1 MGVPFRF
8 RVVAGAIPRSGL
20 SGDPLNLMPID
31 REVRMDREAT
41 SATGRAIRWT
51 IAFLLAWLTGASGA
65 VAASSAMPV
74 KPVDVVYMHRVVY
87 TMRASIAGTPPELRA
102 SRALARFSALSDA
115 QLGDRIT
122 QVHLSW
128 NDGPAIALRIEDQT
142 LLTVFVADLDPEEG
156 TTLDGAAMRAQLA
169 LEEAFRARLETRRPE
184 TIARGV
190 GVAAGSL
197 VALALVVLGIARGA
211 RATLRR
217 LHRMVDSKVSV
228 HRVFGIDW
236 SDYAFVVI
244 ARILQFV
251 AIVAV
256 LAMFVGWVGLSLA
269 QFPATEPLAEQMRSV
284 VGSLLHK
291 AGGALLSA
299 LPDLGMIVLMLVVA
313 RGAAWMLASIF
324 DGAAAG
330 RFTIP
335 GVHVET
341 VAATRRLVMA
351 ALWGLTFAA
360 LYPFIPG
367 SQSDVFRALSVFVG
381 FLVTLGSTGVI
392 AQLMSG
398 VVLVYA
404 RALRVGDFV
413 RIGELEG
420 VVTALGPLS
429 VKLRNHRGDELTLPN
444 ASVVAGAIHNY
455 TRLPGGDGA
464 RASIKVSIGYDA
476 PWRQV
481 HAILERAAIA
491 TPGIGANPPPQVLQR
506 ALADFYV
513 EYELLVPLE
522 RPEQRPFVLSRLH
535 EAVQDEFNAEGIQIM
550 SPHFMNQPDGKVTV
564 PHGPWFPRSFRDDAR

>member
-1 MGVPFRF
+1 MAFCLVGM
-8 RVVAGAIPRSGL
+8 AGPAP
-20 SGDPLNLMPID
+20 
-31 REVRMDREAT
+31 VR
-41 SATGRAIRWT
+41 
-51 IAFLLAWLTGASGA
+51 
-65 VAASSAMPV
+65 AAAAD
-74 KPVDVVYMHRVVY
+74 KPVDLVYMNRVVY
-87 TMRASIAGTPPELRA
+87 TMRATVAGASPELRA
-102 SRALARFSALSDA
+102 RRAQARLTHLSDG
-115 QLGDRIT
+115 QLGQRIT
-122 QVHLSW
+122 QEQVTW
-128 NDGPAIALRIEDQT
+128 NGEPAIALRIEDRT
-142 LLTVFVADLDPEEG
+142 LLTVFAVDLDPEEG
-156 TTLDGAAMRAQLA
+156 TTLDGAAIRAQLA
-169 LEEAFRARLETRRPE
+169 LEEAFQARLETRNPE
-184 TIARGV
+184 TVSRGTV
-190 GVAAGSL
+190 IAAGSL
-197 VALALVVLGIARGA
+197 VALALVVWGLVRGA

-256 LAMFVGWVGLSLA
+256 LAMFVGWIGLSLA
-269 QFPATEPLAEQMRSV
+269 QFPVTAPLAEALWRFL
-284 VGSLLHK
+284 GSLAYK
-291 AGGALLSA
+291 AGGAVLGA
-299 LPDLGMIVLMLVVA
+299 LPDLGMILLLLVVA

-324 DGAAAG
+324 DGVAAG

-341 VAATRRLVMA
+341 AAATRRLAMA

-444 ASVVAGAIHNY
+444 ASVVGGAIHNY

-535 EAVQDEFNAEGIQIM
+535 QAVQDEFNAEGIQIM

-564 PHGPWFPRSFRDDAR
+564 PHGPWFPKSFRDEGR